1 MSKFKV
7 TRSWIGVVFL
17 GLAHGILEDLM
28 FIRVLVEYMPA
39 DWDITGDLFFIF
51 TVPLAQLMTFA
62 ITGTLAWH
70 FLGLWQLPK
79 LITFWGCWVI
89 ARAIFLSLLY
99 NPLQDIA
106 IYLAWITL
114 MVCSGRLICPG
125 QAYERAFSW
134 LKFNQ
139 TTALEESVLSMM
151 IFA

>member
-7 TRSWIGVVFL
+7 ILSWVGIVML

-28 FIRVLVEYMPA
+28 FIRVIVEYMPA

-79 LITFWGCWVI
+79 LVTFWGCWVA
-89 ARAIFLSLLY
+89 ARTTFLSTLL
-99 NPLQDIA
+99 NPIQDIA

-114 MVCSGRLICPG
+114 
-125 QAYERAFSW
+125 
-134 LKFNQ
+134 
-139 TTALEESVLSMM
+139 
-151 IFA
+151 